1 MRRSGL
7 SIAALSTLAKTA
19 GRVSVLKSTSVKTT
33 TKTV

>member
-7 SIAALSTLAKTA
+7 SIAALTA
-19 GRVSVLKSTSVKTT
+19 PAQSAGGVSILKSTSVKTT